1 MRNAGL
7 SNRRHIRRVAEH
19 EDDAVP
25 QAVTPHPFGV
35 KLRALRIARGL
46 SQEQLA
52 ERALTSSRT
61 VGEFERGVRGAPH
74 REAVRSLAEA
84 LGLPPDQHGEL
95 ELDASRSRVRRAK
108 KAASPQAVP
117 NVPRY
122 NTSFVGREGSVAA
135 LLSLLSQNRL
145 VTVTGTA
152 GIGKTRAA
160 LHAAELRCADQAIE
174 LWFAD
179 LTSIRDG
186 SLIVSQLA
194 SSVRPAPIG
203 AIDTLEA
210 FAAAIRSRP
219 ALLLI
224 DNCEHVIDSASEA
237 AASLLSACPYLAVL
251 ATSRRP
257 LTVAGEALYQ
267 LPSLAVPDLLTEP
280 LRDARSYSA
289 VGLFLDR
296 AASSG
301 SAPLDDSKIAVV
313 ADICRR
319 LDGIPLAIELAA
331 ARAPMLGIHGLR
343 DRLRERFAL
352 AGGARD
358 VPARQQTMEAAIDW
372 SYQLLDARERTLLR
386 RLSALTG
393 AWRIDLIEQACSDVQ
408 LPTTEIAD
416 ALATLVN
423 QSLLNV
429 STSDGITRYRLL
441 ESVRAYGLR
450 KFVINEERHALFR
463 RCAQWSATFSEEA
476 QFGSP
481 LQPDY
486 YARFRPDLDSSRAV
500 MEWSLMSPALSD
512 VIVGAR
518 ILTALRIFWLVLG
531 LKGECRKWLYPAL
544 ERIDERSYPRIAAD
558 LNHLLSECTV
568 GEERRTA
575 SIAAQRLYEQ
585 IGERTHLRR
594 LLVVL
599 MRDYA
604 IEKRFDEA
612 ERVTDRAFELLK
624 EDGLLQTEWH
634 STLLVHR
641 CFVHNARGRY
651 DEARADI
658 REAEDIARRR
668 NDRFFIA
675 LYCLSYRAGIEFSVG
690 NVRGAMEISEEML
703 AYDLDPPGGTLV
715 KTQAYANLA
724 NGRLFL
730 GEVDAARAAARELL
744 VRTQSHERSSA
755 VEAIGV
761 LAAVACK
768 RDLANLA
775 ARLLGFLR
783 AWSRSIGHVFLE
795 SEERVLELV
804 NVELRERLSQDAI
817 SFATAEGARFS
828 FDRAAAEAMTVP

>member
-1 MRNAGL
+1 MTA
-7 SNRRHIRRVAEH
+7 
-19 EDDAVP
+19 
-25 QAVTPHPFGV
+25 HPFGV
-35 KLRALRIARGL
+35 KLRALRMARGL

-61 VGEFERGVRGAPH
+61 VGEFERGVRGAPD

-95 ELDASRSRVRRAK
+95 ELEASRSRVRRAK
-108 KAASPQAVP
+108 KAAGPQTVP

-122 NTSFVGREGSVAA
+122 YTSFVGRDGDVGAI
-135 LLSLLSQNRL
+135 LSLLSQNRL
-145 VTVTGTA
+145 VTITGTA

-160 LHAAELRCADQAIE
+160 LHAAELRSADQATE

-186 SLIVSQLA
+186 ALIVSQLA
-194 SSVRPAPIG
+194 SSVRPAPTG

-219 ALLLI
+219 ALLVI
-224 DNCEHVIDSASEA
+224 DNCEHVIDSASKA
-237 AASLLSACPYLAVL
+237 AAALLSACPYLAVL

-257 LTVAGEALYQ
+257 LTVAEEAVYQ
-267 LPSLAVPDLLTEP
+267 LPSLAVPDLLTEAP
-280 LRDARSYSA
+280 RDVRSYSA

-301 SAPLDDSKIAVV
+301 SAPLDDSKVAVV

-331 ARAPMLGIHGLR
+331 ARATMLGVHDLR
-343 DRLRERFAL
+343 DRLRKRFAL

-358 VPARQQTMEAAIDW
+358 APERQQTMEAAIDW
-372 SYQLLDARERTLLR
+372 SYQLLGTRERTLLR

-393 AWRIDLIEQACSDVQ
+393 AWRVDLIEEACSDAR
-408 LPTTEIAD
+408 LPTDEIGE
-416 ALATLVN
+416 ALATLAN
-423 QSLLNV
+423 QSLLNL

-441 ESVRAYGLR
+441 ESVSAYGLR
-450 KFVINEERHALFR
+450 KLASSEERDALYR
-463 RCAQWSATFSEEA
+463 RCAQWSATFAEA
-476 QFGSP
+476 AQELGSP

-486 YARFRPDLDSSRAV
+486 YARFRPDLDSARAV
-500 MEWSLMSPALSD
+500 MEWSLASSEVSD
-512 VIVGAR
+512 VVVGAR

-531 LKGECRKWLYPAL
+531 LKAECRKWLYAAL
-544 ERIDERSYPRIAAD
+544 ERINERVYPRIAAD
-558 LNHLLSECTV
+558 LNHLLSECSV
-568 GEERRTA
+568 GEERRHA
-575 SIAAQRLYEQ
+575 SIATQRLYEQ
-585 IGERTHLRR
+585 IGERQNLRR
-594 LLVVL
+594 LLVHL

-604 IEKRFDEA
+604 IERRFDEA
-612 ERVTDRAFELLK
+612 ERVTERAFELL
-624 EDGLLQTEWH
+624 EQDGLLQTEAH

-730 GEVDAARAAARELL
+730 GEIEAARSAARELL
-744 VRTQSHERSSA
+744 ARTKSDERAAA

-761 LAAVACK
+761 LAAVACR
-768 RDLANLA
+768 RDLPTLA

-783 AWSRSIGHVFLE
+783 AWSQSNGHVFLE
-795 SEERVLELV
+795 NEERVLELV
-804 NVELRERLSQDAI
+804 SAELRERLPPNAVSIA
-817 SFATAEGARFS
+817 SAEGARCS
-828 FDRAAAEAMTVP
+828 FDRAAADAMAVP